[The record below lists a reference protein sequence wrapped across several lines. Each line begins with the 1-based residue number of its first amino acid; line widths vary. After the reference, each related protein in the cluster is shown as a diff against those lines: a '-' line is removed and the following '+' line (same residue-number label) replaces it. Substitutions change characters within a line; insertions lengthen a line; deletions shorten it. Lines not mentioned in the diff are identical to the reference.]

1 MGFPFVQSCSTFYI
15 AGVSHERTSFY
26 FRSLVHRIR
35 NKFFAGENLRLLAGN
50 LWGDENNNVN
60 SEAAKKMGK
69 IVSLVIITTGLAL
82 LFYAFKLSR
91 LANIVVAF
99 VIGYSIVIIVIV
111 YVKYAKN

>member
-1 MGFPFVQSCSTFYI
+1 MKELLFIF
-15 AGVSHERTSFY
+15 GVLFIGLGINFLRGKS
-26 FRSLVHRIR
+26 
-35 NKFFAGENLRLLAGN
+35 LRLLAGN

-69 IVSLVIITTGLAL
+69 IVSPAIITTGLAL
-82 LFYAFKLSR
+82 LFYAFELSR

>member
-1 MGFPFVQSCSTFYI
+1 
-15 AGVSHERTSFY
+15 
-26 FRSLVHRIR
+26 
-35 NKFFAGENLRLLAGN
+35 
-50 LWGDENNNVN
+50 
-60 SEAAKKMGK
+60 MGK

>member
-1 MGFPFVQSCSTFYI
+1 MKEFLFIF
-15 AGVSHERTSFY
+15 GVLFIGLGINFLRG
-26 FRSLVHRIR
+26 
-35 NKFFAGENLRLLAGN
+35 KNLRLLAGN

-69 IVSLVIITTGLAL
+69 IVSSAVIATGLAL
-82 LFYAFKLSR
+82 LCYVFEQSI

>member
-1 MGFPFVQSCSTFYI
+1 MKELLFIF
-15 AGVSHERTSFY
+15 GVLFIGLGINFLRGKS
-26 FRSLVHRIR
+26 
-35 NKFFAGENLRLLAGN
+35 LRLLAGN

-69 IVSLVIITTGLAL
+69 IVSPAIITPSIAL
-82 LFYAFKLSR
+82 LFYAFELSR
-91 LANIVVAF
+91 LANIVLAF